1 MNLPQAP
8 VASGFQL
15 WLQTQLP
22 DHSICPNS
30 LNITTSV
37 FWVFFAV
44 VFVGFFGLF
53 FFFFACDYYSFV
65 THGESKSDKK
75 LFFLFSKA
83 LYHSCNGQISLPF
96 IVSQLLNFS
105 TKNQHEQWFQL
116 VLSHGR
122 FSSVSVWYSSISTQ
136 NNAEDRTTLLG
147 L

>member
-37 FWVFFAV
+37 SVCVFFCCCC
-44 VFVGFFGLF
+44 FCWF

-83 LYHSCNGQISLPF
+83 LYHSCSGQISLPF
-96 IVSQLLNFS
+96 IVSQLLSFS